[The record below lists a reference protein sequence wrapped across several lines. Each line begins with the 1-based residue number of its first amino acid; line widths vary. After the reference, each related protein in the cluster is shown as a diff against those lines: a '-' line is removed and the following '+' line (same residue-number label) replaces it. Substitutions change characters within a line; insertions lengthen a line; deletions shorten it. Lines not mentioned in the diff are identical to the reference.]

1 MKRVALLSLLFG
13 AFFFSPVLGLAS
25 TETETEYEKR
35 VSRILGEL
43 TDEQND
49 VLKKLTYWEFY
60 LIVRLS
66 DEDINVIRKMDDD
79 EVRVMQDLIY
89 GYTRLSVIHKLTDA
103 EIAAMRKLTE
113 EQKELLEEIL
123 ED

>member
-1 MKRVALLSLLFG
+1 MKRIALLSLLFG

-25 TETETEYEKR
+25 TEETETEYER

-79 EVRVMQDLIY
+79 EIRVIDLIY

-113 EQKELLEEIL
+113 EQKEVLEDIL